1 MIFFALCYC
10 ALLLRYAILKE
21 YHTATEEKKMSLK
34 NTYHRDGTVTFWS
47 CYQQVWTRCDAA
59 RIDHAELAAMSD
71 TERARIA
78 RMAAKQ

>member
-1 MIFFALCYC
+1 M
-10 ALLLRYAILKE
+10 
-21 YHTATEEKKMSLK
+21 MNLK

-59 RIDHAELAAMSD
+59 TIDHAELAAMSH

-78 RMAAKQ
+78 RMAAKQQ

>member
-1 MIFFALCYC
+1 MIYYC
-10 ALLLRYAILKE
+10 TLLLRLALHFAIIELWQR
-21 YHTATEEKKMSLK
+21 ATEETEMELK

>member
-1 MIFFALCYC
+1 MNKIMV
-10 ALLLRYAILKE
+10 
-21 YHTATEEKKMSLK
+21 HTATEEKKMSLK

>member
-1 MIFFALCYC
+1 M
-10 ALLLRYAILKE
+10 LLRIAIAYAILE
-21 YHTATEEKKMSLK
+21 LWQIATEETEMTLK